1 MFATGPEVIAFVNV
15 VQQMLEDVQERL
27 VYKAQ
32 AMLDNEVKGFT
43 PTPSDLNYPDRLAVP
58 VCMHAYAITSLR
70 FKLMMISG

>member
-1 MFATGPEVIAFVNV
+1 MIAFVNV

-32 AMLDNEVKGFT
+32 AMLDNDVRGFI

-58 VCMHAYAITSLR
+58 VCNAHICWINDHACA
-70 FKLMMISG
+70 G